1 METMNELLVDVPRG
15 PNGHRR
21 WPDAVKARIVAETLI
36 DGMTVKAVAKRY
48 DVVPSHVSDWRRKA
62 REGKLVLPN
71 LDGVDFAPVVVA
83 EPAQLMPLAAPAQ
96 QPDEKIELVKGDVM
110 IRVAGTTPAAR
121 IAELVCWIQ
130 PRA

>member
-1 METMNELLVDVPRG
+1 METRNELLVDVPRG

-21 WPDAVKARIVAETLI
+21 WPDAVNARIVAETLI
-36 DGMTVKAVAKRY
+36 EGMTVKAFAKRY

-62 REGKLVLPN
+62 QEGKLVLPN

-83 EPAQLMPLAAPAQ
+83 EPAQL
-96 QPDEKIELVKGDVM
+96 IELVKGDVM

-121 IAELVCWIQ
+121 IA
-130 PRA
+130 

>member
-1 METMNELLVDVPRG
+1 METRNELLVDVPRG

-36 DGMTVKAVAKRY
+36 EGMTVKAVAKRC

-83 EPAQLMPLAAPAQ
+83 EPAQLMPLVAPAP

-121 IAELVCWIQ
+121 IAELV
-130 PRA
+130 AAL

>member
-1 METMNELLVDVPRG
+1 METRNELLVDVPRG

-36 DGMTVKAVAKRY
+36 EGMTVKAVAKRY

-62 REGKLVLPN
+62 REGKLVLPH

-83 EPAQLMPLAAPAQ
+83 EPAQLMPLVAPAPE
-96 QPDEKIELVKGDVM
+96 PDEKIELVKGDVM

-121 IAELVCWIQ
+121 IAELV
-130 PRA
+130 AAL

>member
-1 METMNELLVDVPRG
+1 M
-15 PNGHRR
+15 
-21 WPDAVKARIVAETLI
+21 
-36 DGMTVKAVAKRY
+36 
-48 DVVPSHVSDWRRKA
+48 PSHASDWRRKA

-83 EPAQLMPLAAPAQ
+83 EPAQLMPLVAPAP

-121 IAELVCWIQ
+121 IAELV
-130 PRA
+130 AAL